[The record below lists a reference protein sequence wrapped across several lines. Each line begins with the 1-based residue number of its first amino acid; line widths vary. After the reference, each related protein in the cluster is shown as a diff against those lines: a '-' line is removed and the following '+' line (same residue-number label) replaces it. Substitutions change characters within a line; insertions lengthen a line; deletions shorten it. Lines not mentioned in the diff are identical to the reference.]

1 VSNDEFFG
9 RDDEMSASGPRF
21 PGGLE
26 PRVLSGTF
34 AGARWQVS
42 LDPRRPRIAI
52 DGREVHV
59 SPDGFGNFVSHAMF
73 GRWSDLAILA
83 QAIVRYHPDYS
94 PLARRRDEP
103 VA

>member
-1 VSNDEFFG
+1 VSNDEWLG
-9 RDDEMSASGPRF
+9 DSDEATTGPRR
-21 PGGLE
+21 PGGFE

-34 AGARWQVS
+34 AGARWQVM
-42 LDPRRPRIAI
+42 LDPERPRIAI
-52 DGREVHV
+52 DGREIHV
-59 SPDGFGNFVSHAMF
+59 VPDGIGSFVTHAMV
-73 GRWSDLAILA
+73 GRWNDLALLA